1 MKTKLFRD
9 IGYLVFILLALGSCV
24 NEMDMVE
31 NEQGLEEIGRAHV

>member
-24 NEMDMVE
+24 NEK
-31 NEQGLEEIGRAHV
+31 IGRAHV